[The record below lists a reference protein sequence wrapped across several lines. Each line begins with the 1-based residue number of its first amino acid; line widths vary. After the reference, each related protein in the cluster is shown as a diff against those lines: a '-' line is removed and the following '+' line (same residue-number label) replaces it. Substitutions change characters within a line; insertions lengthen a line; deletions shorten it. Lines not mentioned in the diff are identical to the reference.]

1 MPGKRANGEGT
12 IYQRKDGRWEGAAL
26 LPAPDGARLRRR
38 VYGATRQEVHGKLTA
53 LLRQAQQGLPVSS
66 SGQTVEAYL
75 ASWLRDVARQ
85 RVRPRTYETYE
96 LLIRLHISPVIG
108 RVRLDRLSAADVRR
122 LLQAKSGAGLATST
136 VRQMHAVLRVA
147 LQQAVRED
155 LLPRN
160 VARLVEAPT
169 VRTEPVQPLDVAEAQ
184 QLLKVARGDRL
195 YALWAVAIGVGLRRG
210 EALALR
216 WSDLDLDAGVLRVEQ
231 AVQRVEGKL
240 QFAPP
245 KTQRSRRTVPL
256 PEVCTA
262 ALRSH
267 RMAQHQERLALGP
280 IWQDLGLVFT
290 TAIGTPIE
298 PRNINRSF
306 DALCRR
312 AGVRRLRL
320 HDLRHTCASLLLAQ
334 GVPAR
339 VVMETLGHSQI
350 AVTMNLYTHVLP
362 SVQREAAERMNEALL
377 TDVAV
382 TVAVN
387 GRSERH

>member
-1 MPGKRANGEGT
+1 M
-12 IYQRKDGRWEGAAL
+12 
-26 LPAPDGARLRRR
+26 
-38 VYGATRQEVHGKLTA
+38 
-53 LLRQAQQGLPVSS
+53 S
-66 SGQTVEAYL
+66 
-75 ASWLRDVARQ
+75 
-85 RVRPRTYETYE
+85 
-96 LLIRLHISPVIG
+96 
-108 RVRLDRLSAADVRR
+108 LD
-122 LLQAKSGAGLATST
+122 
-136 VRQMHAVLRVA
+136 
-147 LQQAVRED
+147 
-155 LLPRN
+155 
-160 VARLVEAPT
+160 LVEVPT
-169 VRTEPVQPLDVAEAQ
+169 VRAAPVQPLDIAEAQ
-184 QLLKVARGDRL
+184 QLLKAARGDRL

-216 WSDLDLDAGVLRVEQ
+216 WRDLDLDAGVLRVEQ

-245 KTQRSRRTVPL
+245 KTARSRRTVPL
-256 PEVCTA
+256 PDVCTA
-262 ALRSH
+262 ALRAH
-267 RMAQHQERLALGP
+267 RLAQQRERLALGP
-280 IWQDLGLVFT
+280 AWQDFELVFT
-290 TAIGTPIE
+290 TGLGTPIE

-306 DALCRR
+306 DAPCRR

-362 SVQREAAERMNEALL
+362 TVQREAAERMNEALL

-387 GRSERH
+387 GDSRSR